1 MPAQAGTDGSL
12 ALTLPVS
19 SHPGHLHSA
28 WLVSQMYTNDQFR
41 QLLTD
46 SENSHH
52 VGHANSRDLHSS
64 EDESCLNV
72 VSMSFAIKTRIPII
86 IIPS

>member
-1 MPAQAGTDGSL
+1 MADLFKLYCIGIPADGVLDSMPSQAGTDGSM

-28 WLVSQMYTNDQFR
+28 WLVSQMYTNYLFR

-46 SENSHH
+46 SENSYH
-52 VGHANSRDLHSS
+52 VGHANSRD
-64 EDESCLNV
+64 
-72 VSMSFAIKTRIPII
+72 
-86 IIPS
+86 